1 MKYQPLLGFF
11 KRGSFCIVNAKGTSF
26 KMSQW
31 LYFIMQ
37 VNGQNQIANPAILV
51 KNLIASP
58 LAEENM
64 SSKYPPNKV
73 IVNMI

>member
-1 MKYQPLLGFF
+1 
-11 KRGSFCIVNAKGTSF
+11 
-26 KMSQW
+26 MSQW
-31 LYFIMQ
+31 LYLIMQ
-37 VNGQNQIANPAILV
+37 VNSQNQIANPAILV

-58 LAEENM
+58 LTEENM